1 MTDAQQRLLP
11 HHRTLSGQP
20 ARLAL
25 KQHIGVLGALAL
37 ATLAIATSLGWPILR
52 QTESAQVAE
61 AERLLDRAAA
71 QLAVRYDYLRS
82 SFEAT
87 SETSTPTRE

>member
-1 MTDAQQRLLP
+1 MLSRDSSPIIAPCLANQRD
-11 HHRTLSGQP
+11 SS
-20 ARLAL
+20 L
-25 KQHIGVLGALAL
+25 KQHIGVLGAL

-61 AERLLDRAAA
+61 AERLLDRATA

-82 SFEAT
+82 PFEAT

>member
-1 MTDAQQRLLP
+1 MLSRDSSPIIAPCLANQRD
-11 HHRTLSGQP
+11 SS
-20 ARLAL
+20 L

-61 AERLLDRAAA
+61 AERLLDRATA

-82 SFEAT
+82 PFEAT